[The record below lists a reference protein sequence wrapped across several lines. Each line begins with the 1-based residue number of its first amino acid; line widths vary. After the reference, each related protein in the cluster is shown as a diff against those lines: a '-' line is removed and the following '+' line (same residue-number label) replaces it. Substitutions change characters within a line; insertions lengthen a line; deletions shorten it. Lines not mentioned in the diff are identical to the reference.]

1 MSFNIFGP
9 ATKKDI
15 RVGYIDPDLG
25 YVQNIS
31 ILEANKYAALNPGTM
46 FILKNRDA
54 TKYLTLNEVN
64 ALTPDV
70 LDVDNNVCGGIQ
82 GLRPG
87 ERAPFSPLSGTGS
100 GGTQTGSNVNV
111 SYDNGCR
118 GRLFLTGG
126 GGVGA
131 VGSPIFGRDGSLL
144 AIRVVSGGFGYKYPP
159 KAKLV
164 DSCRRGSG
172 AVIRTIIGELPPTT
186 EYFDQEEDFEVY
198 DLTPDG
204 TELSGYGLRYG
215 VEGEVLGNWDPNLF
229 ATLAADPIQGEIQK
243 YQDFLRQGINPFW
256 HTRKENPISVTFRD
270 KTTRVLHNVTDKG
283 YRKRR
288 ERAGIKDDFGW
299 SDWMNK
305 YAVAPIPE
313 SNAPGSDYA
322 GQVATMEWE
331 ENFPYTGE
339 YVFRG
344 MADNVGKL
352 YLDNELIINTG
363 KFGGLNARNIKPSD
377 TVKKTIQEGVHRIK
391 VDLLNIPI
399 KEKVKPVIKNL
410 EIVPAQFKEKVKPV
424 IKNPEI
430 VPVQFEVYGQG
441 SNSNMKISFVF
452 NSKDH
457 SFTVPNV
464 KKSKGTYK
472 KTINVKPNVDYK
484 VTSIL
489 TGSKTHTSKTVDN
502 KRELNIKYDGLN
514 KANNP
519 IDVSA
524 KKLKLKDGHGDDTN
538 AMFTISSASPGLN
551 VRFSDDG
558 KKLVVKGDVG
568 GDVTLKLN
576 WDDNPRTAG
585 VAVKSIKILGETW
598 RQKGTRG
605 EETKTIK
612 LGKPVKEIEK
622 SARALEQGLSKIFGR
637 GEKGTERGEGE
648 GKIVF
653 ADYIGSVNDNDD
665 MQIQC
670 GSGSFTSSNKKS
682 QTGTGGQGTKTRN
695 TYDLSFRIN
704 AKAGSQTQNSSTQTQ
719 NSSTQTQNSSTQTQT
734 TGSIFTT
741 THYIRKADRK
751 LWRTNVYGRGG
762 FLNEYGVCPF
772 NTRKSLDD
780 NPYAGRHVIR
790 WENIDFP
797 ADGNYNIT
805 VDVDDFAKIFIGNRA
820 GGGAIGIGNG
830 LGDIEQGGDEVIIE
844 NGMKKTT
851 HTKFFKKGKYR
862 IRAELNQIPG
872 GRFSFDGDG
881 KPKSN
886 RITARFVNRDGKK
899 YLKVD
904 GSGTAEIS
912 FKLRVDDNPRVSG
925 VFASKVKIG
934 LPPNDYVL
942 LSRSRSSNG
951 YKERETITGSDVFE
965 AGREYLV
972 DTIGSSSGT
981 GSIIQN
987 NGNSIGYDDDIDIR
1001 GFDKNGELSITKIK
1015 NLQSSSVKGANPMA
1029 LAIKIDVGEI
1039 EQTRIAPKSFNE
1051 NPMGGAFTIDAPLP
1065 PIPESPIPVGEG
1077 RCPKNPI
1084 WTTRFPGGQ
1093 KKWWPVN
1100 HPAWSKFTNRFALS
1114 PLPPLSS
1121 LNSDGGGGI
1130 TYENTWPLEIPY
1142 DGFYGI
1148 KGTADNAG
1156 RILIDGRE
1164 VYKFKGFKNTSPKI
1178 EKVKLI
1184 AGKHE
1189 VKVEVVNFRQENT
1202 KIIKKKIFNTQD
1214 WAKKL
1219 SAGGS
1224 VDVNFKITSDAQ
1236 FANTVEMKEVF
1247 SFGKSYD
1254 GPQINKTTS
1263 KTLESGKVYDVIFN
1277 SNRKGGGGNKGYQ
1290 INYEGLNSANDTIDS
1305 SSKELKFK
1313 DGDGNDA
1320 NAEFKI
1326 VSSSPG
1332 LDVKFS
1338 GDGRSLDVKG
1348 SGDVTIRLKW
1358 SDNPSTAGVA
1368 LKSISLGGKTWR
1380 QSGSRGDQTETI
1392 KVSGG
1397 SSSSQGN
1404 NSAIKLRNAGESV
1417 VQMEDYKDNDW
1428 QDIVVSA
1435 SKGKFYDF
1443 KGNKCKYV
1451 VGGGTKAVQ
1460 VSPTQNGVT
1469 YSGPDVFRYIDTRK
1483 NVWSDFMNKN
1493 NVSPFIPPL
1502 TTDNPN
1508 IVGLRT
1514 FTWSNVDFPENG
1526 SYELEFQSD
1535 DVATLFINGQ
1545 EVAVSRSFNGTPSKR
1560 LVNLSRGKYELK
1572 VTLTNAQLPKDIF
1585 ANYNPTGFALKII
1598 KDVKKVVSTP
1608 PWTTNPLCA
1617 SAIIIPPPCPKVI
1630 EGTGVVTDIIAE
1642 EPGNGYPTPPGG
1654 GPPVTL
1660 VLKEVIPT
1668 SPGINYGPDDLV
1680 LIDGKPLKPILGP
1693 FGTVEG
1699 VEPSDRPYYGI
1710 TEYPNIT
1717 MPSDTGVG
1725 FRGRPVFEPV
1735 IVPELVLPEDQLLQ
1749 VTDLVGLKQTG
1760 YVNGRPYYGST
1771 FSQEGILYA
1780 GVYETT
1786 GDLVQVYATL
1796 QESVD
1801 GQVTTRASA
1810 ILRQGSDVTSNDPRL
1825 NIPNTPDNLI

>member
-15 RVGYIDPDLG
+15 RVGYIDPDTG
-25 YVQNIS
+25 YVQNVS

-46 FILKNRDA
+46 FILKTRDA
-54 TKYLTLNEVN
+54 TRYLTLNEVN

-87 ERAPFSPLSGTGS
+87 ERAPFPPLSGTGS
-100 GGTQTGSNVNV
+100 GTGTNGTGSNVNV
-111 SYDNGCR
+111 SYDDGCR
-118 GRLFLTGG
+118 GRLFLSGG

-164 DSCRRGSG
+164 DSCKRGSG

-229 ATLAADPIQGEIQK
+229 ATLAADPIGNEIQK

-256 HTRKENPISVTFRD
+256 HTRKENPLSVTFRD
-270 KTTRVLHNVTDKG
+270 KTTRVLNNVTDKG

-288 ERAGIKDDFGW
+288 EREGATDDFGW

-322 GQVATMEWE
+322 GQVATMEWKE
-331 ENFPYTGE
+331 FFPYTGE

-352 YLDNELIINTG
+352 YFDNELLMETG
-363 KFGGLNARNIKPSD
+363 RFGGTNARNMQPKD
-377 TVKKTIQEGVHRIK
+377 VLKKTIKEGIHRIK

-399 KEKVKPVIKNL
+399 KEKVIIKYKDNSGGGGGDLVISYRGL
-410 EIVPAQFKEKVKPV
+410 
-424 IKNPEI
+424 
-430 VPVQFEVYGQG
+430 
-441 SNSNMKISFVF
+441 NSAN
-452 NSKDH
+452 
-457 SFTVPNV
+457 
-464 KKSKGTYK
+464 KKL
-472 KTINVKPNVDYK
+472 NVDGN
-484 VTSIL
+484 TI
-489 TGSKTHTSKTVDN
+489 
-502 KRELNIKYDGLN
+502 
-514 KANNP
+514 
-519 IDVSA
+519 
-524 KKLKLKDGHGDDTN
+524 KLKDGHGSDTN
-538 AMFTISSASPGLN
+538 ATLKIKSSTVNAK
-551 VRFSDDG
+551 FSNDG
-558 KKLVVKGDVG
+558 KKISYAGSGKI
-568 GDVTLKLN
+568 TLELN
-576 WDDNPRTAG
+576 WDDNPKTAG
-585 VAVKSIKILGETW
+585 VAVESIEVGGKVLN
-598 RQKGTRG
+598 QKGERG
-605 EETKTIK
+605 NDSITID
-612 LGKPVKEIEK
+612 V
-622 SARALEQGLSKIFGR
+622 
-637 GEKGTERGEGE
+637 KGTPTP
-648 GKIVF
+648 K
-653 ADYIGSVNDNDD
+653 SPSN
-665 MQIQC
+665 
-670 GSGSFTSSNKKS
+670 STSSQTS
-682 QTGTGGQGTKTRN
+682 QVLGT
-695 TYDLSFRIN
+695 
-704 AKAGSQTQNSSTQTQ
+704 
-719 NSSTQTQNSSTQTQT
+719 
-734 TGSIFTT
+734 IFTT
-741 THYIRKADRK
+741 TDYIGRADRK

-772 NTRKSLDD
+772 DTRNPLDD
-780 NPYAGRHVIR
+780 NPYAGTHVIR
-790 WENIDFP
+790 WENINFP

-805 VDVDDFAKIFIGNRA
+805 VDADDFVKIFIGNRA
-820 GGGAIGIGNG
+820 GGGAMDIGNG

-862 IRAELNQIPG
+862 IRTELTQIPG

-881 KPKSN
+881 KPTSN
-886 RITARFVNRDGKK
+886 RITARFVNRDGKN

-912 FKLRVDDNPRVSG
+912 FKLRVDDNPRISG

-942 LSRSRSSNG
+942 LSRSRSGSG
-951 YKERETITGSDVFE
+951 YKEREVITGSSIFE

-972 DTIGSSSGT
+972 DAIGSSSGT
-981 GSIIQN
+981 GSILKN
-987 NGNSIGYDDDIDIR
+987 NGNSIGYDDDINIR
-1001 GFDKNGELSITKIK
+1001 GFDQNGELSITKIK
-1015 NLQSSSVKGANPMA
+1015 NLQSSSVKGVNPMA
-1029 LAIKIDVGEI
+1029 LAIKIDPGEI
-1039 EQTRIAPKSFNE
+1039 EQTRISPKSFNE

-1065 PIPESPIPVGEG
+1065 PIPESPIPIGEG

-1130 TYENTWPLEIPY
+1130 IYENTWPLEIPY

-1156 RILIDGRE
+1156 RILIDGQE
-1164 VYKFKGFKNTSPKI
+1164 VYKLKGFKNQSPKI
-1178 EKVKLI
+1178 EKVKLTQ
-1184 AGKHE
+1184 GKHNI
-1189 VKVEVVNFRQENT
+1189 KVEVENFRQENSI
-1202 KIIKKKIFNTQD
+1202 IIKKKIFSTQD

-1219 SAGGS
+1219 AAGGS
-1224 VDVNFKITSDAQ
+1224 VDVNFKVTSSAD

-1247 SFGKSYD
+1247 SFGKSYK
-1254 GPQINKTTS
+1254 GAQINESTS
-1263 KTLESGKVYDVIFN
+1263 KTLESGKIYDVIFN

-1290 INYEGLNSANDTIDS
+1290 INYDGLNSANNSINS

-1313 DGDGNDA
+1313 DGHGNDT
-1320 NAEFKI
+1320 NAEFRI
-1326 VSSSPG
+1326 MSSSPG
-1332 LDVKFS
+1332 VDVKFS
-1338 GDGRSLDVKG
+1338 SDGRSLDVKG
-1348 SGDVTIRLKW
+1348 NGDVTLRLKW
-1358 SDNPSTAGVA
+1358 NDKPSIAGVA

-1397 SSSSQGN
+1397 SSGSQGN
-1404 NSAIKLRNAGESV
+1404 NSAIKLRNAGENI
-1417 VQMEDYKDNDW
+1417 VQMEDESDNDFN
-1428 QDIVVSA
+1428 DIVVSA

-1493 NVSPFIPPL
+1493 NVSPYLPPL

-1514 FTWSNVDFPENG
+1514 FTWSNVDFPESG

-1545 EVAVSRSFNGTPSKR
+1545 EVSVSRSFSGTPGKR
-1560 LVNLSRGKYELK
+1560 LVNLSRGRYELK
-1572 VTLTNAQLPKDIF
+1572 VTLTNIQLPKDIF

-1598 KDVKKVVSTP
+1598 KDVRKVVSTP

-1660 VLKEVIPT
+1660 VLKEIIPT

-1699 VEPSDRPYYGI
+1699 VEPAPYYGI

-1735 IVPELVLPEDQLLQ
+1735 IVPELVLPDDQLLQ

-1771 FSQEGILYA
+1771 FSQDGILYA

>member
-15 RVGYIDPDLG
+15 RVGYIDPDTG
-25 YVQNIS
+25 YVQNVS

-46 FILKNRDA
+46 FILKTRDA
-54 TKYLTLNEVN
+54 TRYLTLNEVN

-87 ERAPFSPLSGTGS
+87 ERAPFPPLSGTGS
-100 GGTQTGSNVNV
+100 GTGTNGTGSNVNV
-111 SYDNGCR
+111 SYDDGCR
-118 GRLFLTGG
+118 GRLFLSGG

-164 DSCRRGSG
+164 DSCKRGSG

-229 ATLAADPIQGEIQK
+229 ATLAADPIGNEIQK

-256 HTRKENPISVTFRD
+256 HTRKESPLSVTFRD
-270 KTTRVLHNVTDKG
+270 KTTRVLNNVTDKG

-288 ERAGIKDDFGW
+288 EREGATDDFGW

-322 GQVATMEWE
+322 GQVATMEWKE
-331 ENFPYTGE
+331 FFPYTGE

-352 YLDNELIINTG
+352 YFDNELLMETG
-363 KFGGLNARNIKPSD
+363 RFGGTNARNMQPKD
-377 TVKKTIQEGVHRIK
+377 VLKKTIKEGIHRIK

-399 KEKVKPVIKNL
+399 KEKVIIKYKDNSGGGGGDLVISYRGL
-410 EIVPAQFKEKVKPV
+410 
-424 IKNPEI
+424 
-430 VPVQFEVYGQG
+430 
-441 SNSNMKISFVF
+441 NSAN
-452 NSKDH
+452 
-457 SFTVPNV
+457 
-464 KKSKGTYK
+464 KKL
-472 KTINVKPNVDYK
+472 NVDGN
-484 VTSIL
+484 TI
-489 TGSKTHTSKTVDN
+489 
-502 KRELNIKYDGLN
+502 
-514 KANNP
+514 
-519 IDVSA
+519 
-524 KKLKLKDGHGDDTN
+524 KLKDGHGSDTN
-538 AMFTISSASPGLN
+538 ATLKIKSSTVNAK
-551 VRFSDDG
+551 FSNDG
-558 KKLVVKGDVG
+558 KKISYAGSGKI
-568 GDVTLKLN
+568 TLELN
-576 WDDNPRTAG
+576 WDDNPKTAG
-585 VAVKSIKILGETW
+585 VAVESIEVGGKVLN
-598 RQKGTRG
+598 QKGERG
-605 EETKTIK
+605 NDSITID
-612 LGKPVKEIEK
+612 V
-622 SARALEQGLSKIFGR
+622 
-637 GEKGTERGEGE
+637 KGTPTP
-648 GKIVF
+648 K
-653 ADYIGSVNDNDD
+653 SPSN
-665 MQIQC
+665 
-670 GSGSFTSSNKKS
+670 STSSQTS
-682 QTGTGGQGTKTRN
+682 QVLGT
-695 TYDLSFRIN
+695 
-704 AKAGSQTQNSSTQTQ
+704 
-719 NSSTQTQNSSTQTQT
+719 
-734 TGSIFTT
+734 IFTT
-741 THYIRKADRK
+741 TDYIGRADRK

-772 NTRKSLDD
+772 DTRNPLDD
-780 NPYAGRHVIR
+780 NPYAGTHVIR
-790 WENIDFP
+790 WENINFP

-805 VDVDDFAKIFIGNRA
+805 VDADDFVKIFIGNRA
-820 GGGAIGIGNG
+820 GGGAMDIGNG

-862 IRAELNQIPG
+862 IRTELTQIPG

-881 KPKSN
+881 KPTSN
-886 RITARFVNRDGKK
+886 RITARFVNRDGKN

-912 FKLRVDDNPRVSG
+912 FKLRVDDNPRISG

-942 LSRSRSSNG
+942 LSRSRSGSG
-951 YKERETITGSDVFE
+951 YKEREVITGSSIFE

-972 DTIGSSSGT
+972 DAIGSSSGT
-981 GSIIQN
+981 GSILKN
-987 NGNSIGYDDDIDIR
+987 NGNSIGYDDDINIR
-1001 GFDKNGELSITKIK
+1001 GFDQNGELSITKIK
-1015 NLQSSSVKGANPMA
+1015 NLQSSSVKGVNPMA
-1029 LAIKIDVGEI
+1029 LAIKIDPGEI
-1039 EQTRIAPKSFNE
+1039 EQTRISPKSFNE

-1065 PIPESPIPVGEG
+1065 PIPESPIPIGEG

-1130 TYENTWPLEIPY
+1130 IYENTWPLEIPY

-1156 RILIDGRE
+1156 RILIDGQE
-1164 VYKFKGFKNTSPKI
+1164 VYKLKGFKNQSPKI
-1178 EKVKLI
+1178 EKVKLTQ
-1184 AGKHE
+1184 GKHNI
-1189 VKVEVVNFRQENT
+1189 KVEVENFRQENSI
-1202 KIIKKKIFNTQD
+1202 IIKKKIFSTQD

-1219 SAGGS
+1219 AAGGS
-1224 VDVNFKITSDAQ
+1224 VDVNFKVTSSAD

-1247 SFGKSYD
+1247 SFGKSYK
-1254 GPQINKTTS
+1254 GAQINESTS
-1263 KTLESGKVYDVIFN
+1263 KTLESGKIYDVIFN

-1290 INYEGLNSANDTIDS
+1290 INYDGLNSANNSINS

-1313 DGDGNDA
+1313 DGHGNDT
-1320 NAEFKI
+1320 NAEFRI
-1326 VSSSPG
+1326 MSSSPG
-1332 LDVKFS
+1332 VDVKFS
-1338 GDGRSLDVKG
+1338 SDGRSLDVKG
-1348 SGDVTIRLKW
+1348 NGDVTLRLKW
-1358 SDNPSTAGVA
+1358 NDKPSIAGVA

-1397 SSSSQGN
+1397 SSGSQGN
-1404 NSAIKLRNAGESV
+1404 NSAIKLRNAGENV
-1417 VQMEDYKDNDW
+1417 VQMEDHKDNDW

-1493 NVSPFIPPL
+1493 NVSPYLPPL

-1514 FTWSNVDFPENG
+1514 FTWSNVDFPESG

-1545 EVAVSRSFNGTPSKR
+1545 EVSVSRSFSGTPGKR
-1560 LVNLSRGKYELK
+1560 LVNLSRGRYELK
-1572 VTLTNAQLPKDIF
+1572 VTLTNIQLPKDIF

-1598 KDVKKVVSTP
+1598 KDVRKVVSTP

-1660 VLKEVIPT
+1660 VLKEIIPT

-1699 VEPSDRPYYGI
+1699 VEPAPYYGI

-1735 IVPELVLPEDQLLQ
+1735 IVPELVLPDDQLLQ

-1771 FSQEGILYA
+1771 FSQDGILYA

>member
-15 RVGYIDPDLG
+15 RVGYIDPDTG
-25 YVQNIS
+25 YVQNVS

-46 FILKNRDA
+46 FILKTRDA
-54 TKYLTLNEVN
+54 TRYLTLNEVN

-87 ERAPFSPLSGTGS
+87 ERAPFPPLSGTGS
-100 GGTQTGSNVNV
+100 GTGTNGTGSNVNV
-111 SYDNGCR
+111 SYDDGCR
-118 GRLFLTGG
+118 GRLFLSGG

-164 DSCRRGSG
+164 DSCKRGSG

-229 ATLAADPIQGEIQK
+229 ATLAADPIGNEIQK

-256 HTRKENPISVTFRD
+256 HTRKENPLSVTFRD
-270 KTTRVLHNVTDKG
+270 KTTRVLNNVTDKG

-288 ERAGIKDDFGW
+288 EREGATDDFGW

-322 GQVATMEWE
+322 GQVATMEWKE
-331 ENFPYTGE
+331 FFPYTGE

-352 YLDNELIINTG
+352 YFDNELLMETG
-363 KFGGLNARNIKPSD
+363 RFGGTNARNMQPKD
-377 TVKKTIQEGVHRIK
+377 VLKKTIKEGIHRIK

-399 KEKVKPVIKNL
+399 KEKVIIKYKDNSGGGGGDLVISYRGL
-410 EIVPAQFKEKVKPV
+410 
-424 IKNPEI
+424 
-430 VPVQFEVYGQG
+430 
-441 SNSNMKISFVF
+441 NSAN
-452 NSKDH
+452 
-457 SFTVPNV
+457 
-464 KKSKGTYK
+464 KKL
-472 KTINVKPNVDYK
+472 NVDGN
-484 VTSIL
+484 TI
-489 TGSKTHTSKTVDN
+489 
-502 KRELNIKYDGLN
+502 
-514 KANNP
+514 
-519 IDVSA
+519 
-524 KKLKLKDGHGDDTN
+524 KLKDGHGSDTN
-538 AMFTISSASPGLN
+538 ATLKIKSSTVNAK
-551 VRFSDDG
+551 FSNDG
-558 KKLVVKGDVG
+558 KKISYAGSGKI
-568 GDVTLKLN
+568 TLELN
-576 WDDNPRTAG
+576 WDDNPKTAG
-585 VAVKSIKILGETW
+585 VAVESIEVGGKVLN
-598 RQKGTRG
+598 QKGERG
-605 EETKTIK
+605 NDSITID
-612 LGKPVKEIEK
+612 V
-622 SARALEQGLSKIFGR
+622 
-637 GEKGTERGEGE
+637 KGTPTP
-648 GKIVF
+648 K
-653 ADYIGSVNDNDD
+653 SPSN
-665 MQIQC
+665 
-670 GSGSFTSSNKKS
+670 STSSQTS
-682 QTGTGGQGTKTRN
+682 QVLGT
-695 TYDLSFRIN
+695 
-704 AKAGSQTQNSSTQTQ
+704 
-719 NSSTQTQNSSTQTQT
+719 
-734 TGSIFTT
+734 IFTT
-741 THYIRKADRK
+741 TDYIGRADRK

-772 NTRKSLDD
+772 DTRNPLDD
-780 NPYAGRHVIR
+780 NPYAGTHVIR
-790 WENIDFP
+790 WENINFP

-805 VDVDDFAKIFIGNRA
+805 VDADDFVKIFIGNRA
-820 GGGAIGIGNG
+820 GGGAMDIGNG

-862 IRAELNQIPG
+862 IRTELTQIPG

-881 KPKSN
+881 KPTSN
-886 RITARFVNRDGKK
+886 RITARFVNRDGKN

-912 FKLRVDDNPRVSG
+912 FKLRVDDNPRISG

-942 LSRSRSSNG
+942 LSRSRSGSG
-951 YKERETITGSDVFE
+951 YKEREVITGSSIFE

-972 DTIGSSSGT
+972 DAIGSSSGT
-981 GSIIQN
+981 GSILKN
-987 NGNSIGYDDDIDIR
+987 NGNSIGYDDDINIR
-1001 GFDKNGELSITKIK
+1001 GFDQNGELSITKIK
-1015 NLQSSSVKGANPMA
+1015 NLQSSSVKGVNPMA
-1029 LAIKIDVGEI
+1029 LAIKIDPGEI
-1039 EQTRIAPKSFNE
+1039 EQTRISPKSFNE

-1065 PIPESPIPVGEG
+1065 PIPESPIPIGEG

-1130 TYENTWPLEIPY
+1130 IYENTWPLEIPY

-1156 RILIDGRE
+1156 RILIDGQE
-1164 VYKFKGFKNTSPKI
+1164 VYKLKGFKNQSPKI
-1178 EKVKLI
+1178 EKVKLTQ
-1184 AGKHE
+1184 GKHNI
-1189 VKVEVVNFRQENT
+1189 KVEVENFRQENSI
-1202 KIIKKKIFNTQD
+1202 IIKKKIFSTQD

-1219 SAGGS
+1219 AAGGS
-1224 VDVNFKITSDAQ
+1224 VDVNFKVTSSAD

-1247 SFGKSYD
+1247 SFGKSYK
-1254 GPQINKTTS
+1254 GAQINESTS
-1263 KTLESGKVYDVIFN
+1263 KTLESGKIYDVIFN

-1290 INYEGLNSANDTIDS
+1290 INYDGLNSANNSINS

-1313 DGDGNDA
+1313 DGHGNDT
-1320 NAEFKI
+1320 NAEFRI
-1326 VSSSPG
+1326 MSSSPG
-1332 LDVKFS
+1332 VDVKFS
-1338 GDGRSLDVKG
+1338 SDGRSLDVKG
-1348 SGDVTIRLKW
+1348 NGDVTLRLKW
-1358 SDNPSTAGVA
+1358 NDKPSIAGVA

-1397 SSSSQGN
+1397 SSGSQGN
-1404 NSAIKLRNAGESV
+1404 NSAIKLRNAGENI
-1417 VQMEDYKDNDW
+1417 VQMEDESDNDFN
-1428 QDIVVSA
+1428 DIVVSA

-1493 NVSPFIPPL
+1493 NVSPYLPPL

-1514 FTWSNVDFPENG
+1514 FTWSNVDFPESG

-1545 EVAVSRSFNGTPSKR
+1545 EVSVSRSFSGTPGKR
-1560 LVNLSRGKYELK
+1560 LVNLSRGRYELK
-1572 VTLTNAQLPKDIF
+1572 VTLTNIQLPKDIF

-1598 KDVKKVVSTP
+1598 KDVRKVVSTP

-1660 VLKEVIPT
+1660 VLKEIIPT

-1699 VEPSDRPYYGI
+1699 VEPTTLYGF

-1735 IVPELVLPEDQLLQ
+1735 IVPELVLPDDQLLQ

-1771 FSQEGILYA
+1771 FSQDGILYA

>member
-15 RVGYIDPDLG
+15 RVGYIDPDTG
-25 YVQNIS
+25 YVQNVS

-46 FILKNRDA
+46 FILKTRDA
-54 TKYLTLNEVN
+54 TRYLTLNEVN

-87 ERAPFSPLSGTGS
+87 ERAPFPPLSGTGS
-100 GGTQTGSNVNV
+100 GTGTNGTGSNVNV
-111 SYDNGCR
+111 SYDDGCR
-118 GRLFLTGG
+118 GRLFLSGG

-164 DSCRRGSG
+164 DSCKRGSG

-229 ATLAADPIQGEIQK
+229 ATLAADPIGNEIQK

-256 HTRKENPISVTFRD
+256 HTRKENPLSVTFRD
-270 KTTRVLHNVTDKG
+270 KTTRVLNNVTDKG

-288 ERAGIKDDFGW
+288 EREGATDDFGW

-322 GQVATMEWE
+322 GQVATMEWKE
-331 ENFPYTGE
+331 FFPYTGE

-352 YLDNELIINTG
+352 YFDNELLMETG
-363 KFGGLNARNIKPSD
+363 RFGGTNARNMQPKD
-377 TVKKTIQEGVHRIK
+377 VLKKTIKEGIHRIK

-399 KEKVKPVIKNL
+399 KEKVIIKYKDNSGGGGGDLVISYRGL
-410 EIVPAQFKEKVKPV
+410 
-424 IKNPEI
+424 
-430 VPVQFEVYGQG
+430 
-441 SNSNMKISFVF
+441 NSAN
-452 NSKDH
+452 
-457 SFTVPNV
+457 
-464 KKSKGTYK
+464 KKL
-472 KTINVKPNVDYK
+472 NVDGN
-484 VTSIL
+484 TI
-489 TGSKTHTSKTVDN
+489 
-502 KRELNIKYDGLN
+502 
-514 KANNP
+514 
-519 IDVSA
+519 
-524 KKLKLKDGHGDDTN
+524 KLKDGHGSDTN
-538 AMFTISSASPGLN
+538 ATLKIKSSTVNAK
-551 VRFSDDG
+551 FSNDG
-558 KKLVVKGDVG
+558 KKISYAGSGKI
-568 GDVTLKLN
+568 TLELN
-576 WDDNPRTAG
+576 WDDNPKTAG
-585 VAVKSIKILGETW
+585 VAVESIEVGGKVLN
-598 RQKGTRG
+598 QKGERG
-605 EETKTIK
+605 NDSITID
-612 LGKPVKEIEK
+612 V
-622 SARALEQGLSKIFGR
+622 
-637 GEKGTERGEGE
+637 KGTPTP
-648 GKIVF
+648 K
-653 ADYIGSVNDNDD
+653 SPSN
-665 MQIQC
+665 
-670 GSGSFTSSNKKS
+670 STSSQTS
-682 QTGTGGQGTKTRN
+682 QVLGT
-695 TYDLSFRIN
+695 
-704 AKAGSQTQNSSTQTQ
+704 
-719 NSSTQTQNSSTQTQT
+719 
-734 TGSIFTT
+734 IFTT
-741 THYIRKADRK
+741 TDYIGRADRK

-772 NTRKSLDD
+772 DTRNPLDD
-780 NPYAGRHVIR
+780 NPYAGTHVIR
-790 WENIDFP
+790 WENINFP

-805 VDVDDFAKIFIGNRA
+805 VDADDFVKIFIGNRA
-820 GGGAIGIGNG
+820 GGGAMDIGNG

-862 IRAELNQIPG
+862 IRTELTQIPG

-881 KPKSN
+881 KPTSN
-886 RITARFVNRDGKK
+886 RITARFVNRDGKN

-912 FKLRVDDNPRVSG
+912 FKLRVDDNPRISG

-942 LSRSRSSNG
+942 LSRSRSGSG
-951 YKERETITGSDVFE
+951 YKEREVITGSSIFE

-972 DTIGSSSGT
+972 DAIGSSSGT
-981 GSIIQN
+981 GSILKN
-987 NGNSIGYDDDIDIR
+987 NGNSIGYDDDINIR
-1001 GFDKNGELSITKIK
+1001 GFDQNGELSITKIK
-1015 NLQSSSVKGANPMA
+1015 NLQSSSVKGVNPMA
-1029 LAIKIDVGEI
+1029 LAIKIDPGEI
-1039 EQTRIAPKSFNE
+1039 EQTRISPKSFNE

-1065 PIPESPIPVGEG
+1065 PIPESPIPIGEG

-1130 TYENTWPLEIPY
+1130 IYENTWPLEIPY

-1156 RILIDGRE
+1156 RILIDGQE
-1164 VYKFKGFKNTSPKI
+1164 VYKLKGFKNQSPKI
-1178 EKVKLI
+1178 EKVKLTQ
-1184 AGKHE
+1184 GKHNI
-1189 VKVEVVNFRQENT
+1189 KVEVENFRQENSI
-1202 KIIKKKIFNTQD
+1202 IIKKKIFSTQD

-1219 SAGGS
+1219 AAGGS
-1224 VDVNFKITSDAQ
+1224 VDVNFKVTSSAD

-1247 SFGKSYD
+1247 SFGKSYK
-1254 GPQINKTTS
+1254 GAQINESTS
-1263 KTLESGKVYDVIFN
+1263 KTLESGKIYDVIFN

-1290 INYEGLNSANDTIDS
+1290 INYDGLNSANNSINS

-1313 DGDGNDA
+1313 DGHGNDT
-1320 NAEFKI
+1320 NASFRI
-1326 VSSSPG
+1326 MSSSPG
-1332 LDVKFS
+1332 VDVKFS
-1338 GDGRSLDVKG
+1338 SDGRSLDVKG
-1348 SGDVTIRLKW
+1348 NGDVTLRLKW
-1358 SDNPSTAGVA
+1358 NDKPSIAGVA

-1397 SSSSQGN
+1397 SSGSQGN
-1404 NSAIKLRNAGESV
+1404 NSAIKLRNAGENI
-1417 VQMEDYKDNDW
+1417 VQMEDESDNDFN
-1428 QDIVVSA
+1428 DIVVSA

-1493 NVSPFIPPL
+1493 NVSPYLPPL

-1514 FTWSNVDFPENG
+1514 FTWSNVDFPESG

-1545 EVAVSRSFNGTPSKR
+1545 EVSVSRSFSGTPGKR
-1560 LVNLSRGKYELK
+1560 LVNLSRGRYELK
-1572 VTLTNAQLPKDIF
+1572 VTLTNIQLPKDIF

-1598 KDVKKVVSTP
+1598 KDVRKVVSTP

-1660 VLKEVIPT
+1660 VLKEIIPT

-1699 VEPSDRPYYGI
+1699 VEPAPYYGI

-1735 IVPELVLPEDQLLQ
+1735 IVPELVLPDDQLLQ

-1771 FSQEGILYA
+1771 FSQDGILYA

>member
-15 RVGYIDPDLG
+15 RVGYIDPDTG
-25 YVQNIS
+25 YVQNVS

-46 FILKNRDA
+46 FILKTRDA
-54 TKYLTLNEVN
+54 TRYLTLNEVN

-87 ERAPFSPLSGTGS
+87 ERAPFPPLSGTGS
-100 GGTQTGSNVNV
+100 GTGTNGTGSNVNV
-111 SYDNGCR
+111 SYDDGCR
-118 GRLFLTGG
+118 GRLFLSGG

-164 DSCRRGSG
+164 DSCKRGSG

-229 ATLAADPIQGEIQK
+229 ATLAADPIGNEIQK

-256 HTRKENPISVTFRD
+256 HTRKENPLSVTFRD
-270 KTTRVLHNVTDKG
+270 KTTRVLNNVTDKG

-288 ERAGIKDDFGW
+288 EREGATDDFGW

-322 GQVATMEWE
+322 GQVATMEWKE
-331 ENFPYTGE
+331 FFPYTGE

-352 YLDNELIINTG
+352 YFDNELLMETG
-363 KFGGLNARNIKPSD
+363 RFGGTNARNMQPKD
-377 TVKKTIQEGVHRIK
+377 VLKKTIKEGIHRIK

-399 KEKVKPVIKNL
+399 KEKVIIKYKDNSGGGGGDLVISYRGL
-410 EIVPAQFKEKVKPV
+410 
-424 IKNPEI
+424 
-430 VPVQFEVYGQG
+430 
-441 SNSNMKISFVF
+441 NSAN
-452 NSKDH
+452 
-457 SFTVPNV
+457 
-464 KKSKGTYK
+464 KKL
-472 KTINVKPNVDYK
+472 NVDGN
-484 VTSIL
+484 TI
-489 TGSKTHTSKTVDN
+489 
-502 KRELNIKYDGLN
+502 
-514 KANNP
+514 
-519 IDVSA
+519 
-524 KKLKLKDGHGDDTN
+524 KLKDGHGSDTN
-538 AMFTISSASPGLN
+538 ATLKIKSSTVNAK
-551 VRFSDDG
+551 FSNDG
-558 KKLVVKGDVG
+558 KKISYAGSGKI
-568 GDVTLKLN
+568 TLELN
-576 WDDNPRTAG
+576 WDDNPKTAG
-585 VAVKSIKILGETW
+585 VAVESIEVGGKVLN
-598 RQKGTRG
+598 QKGERG
-605 EETKTIK
+605 NDSITID
-612 LGKPVKEIEK
+612 V
-622 SARALEQGLSKIFGR
+622 
-637 GEKGTERGEGE
+637 KGTPTP
-648 GKIVF
+648 K
-653 ADYIGSVNDNDD
+653 SPSN
-665 MQIQC
+665 
-670 GSGSFTSSNKKS
+670 STSSQTS
-682 QTGTGGQGTKTRN
+682 QVLGT
-695 TYDLSFRIN
+695 
-704 AKAGSQTQNSSTQTQ
+704 
-719 NSSTQTQNSSTQTQT
+719 
-734 TGSIFTT
+734 IFTT
-741 THYIRKADRK
+741 TDYIGRADRK

-772 NTRKSLDD
+772 DTRNPLDD
-780 NPYAGRHVIR
+780 NPYAGTHVIR
-790 WENIDFP
+790 WENINFP

-805 VDVDDFAKIFIGNRA
+805 VDADDFVKIFIGNRA
-820 GGGAIGIGNG
+820 GGGAMDIGNG

-862 IRAELNQIPG
+862 IRTELTQIPG

-881 KPKSN
+881 KPTSN
-886 RITARFVNRDGKK
+886 RITARFVNRDGKN

-912 FKLRVDDNPRVSG
+912 FKLRVDDNPRISG

-942 LSRSRSSNG
+942 LSRSRSGSG
-951 YKERETITGSDVFE
+951 YKEREVITGSSIFE

-972 DTIGSSSGT
+972 DAIGSSSGT
-981 GSIIQN
+981 GSILKN
-987 NGNSIGYDDDIDIR
+987 NGNSIGYDDDINIR
-1001 GFDKNGELSITKIK
+1001 GFDQNGELSITKIK
-1015 NLQSSSVKGANPMA
+1015 NLQSSSVKGVNPMA
-1029 LAIKIDVGEI
+1029 LAIKIDPGEI
-1039 EQTRIAPKSFNE
+1039 EQTRISPKSFNE

-1065 PIPESPIPVGEG
+1065 PIPESPIPIGEG

-1130 TYENTWPLEIPY
+1130 IYENTWPLEIPY

-1156 RILIDGRE
+1156 RILIDGQE
-1164 VYKFKGFKNTSPKI
+1164 VYKLKGFKNQSPKI
-1178 EKVKLI
+1178 EKVKLTQ
-1184 AGKHE
+1184 GKHNI
-1189 VKVEVVNFRQENT
+1189 KVEVENFRQENSI
-1202 KIIKKKIFNTQD
+1202 IIKKKIFSTQD

-1219 SAGGS
+1219 AAGGS
-1224 VDVNFKITSDAQ
+1224 VDVNFKITSSAD

-1247 SFGKSYD
+1247 SFGKSYK
-1254 GPQINKTTS
+1254 GAQINESTS
-1263 KTLESGKVYDVIFN
+1263 KTLESGKIYDVIFN

-1290 INYEGLNSANDTIDS
+1290 INYDGLNSANNSINS

-1313 DGDGNDA
+1313 DGHGNDT
-1320 NAEFKI
+1320 NAEFRI
-1326 VSSSPG
+1326 MSSSPG
-1332 LDVKFS
+1332 VDVKFS
-1338 GDGRSLDVKG
+1338 SDGRSLDVKG
-1348 SGDVTIRLKW
+1348 NGDVTLRLKW
-1358 SDNPSTAGVA
+1358 NDKPSIAGVA

-1397 SSSSQGN
+1397 SSGSQGN
-1404 NSAIKLRNAGESV
+1404 NSAIKLRNAGENI
-1417 VQMEDYKDNDW
+1417 VQMEDESDNDFN
-1428 QDIVVSA
+1428 DIVVSA

-1493 NVSPFIPPL
+1493 NVSPYLPPL

-1514 FTWSNVDFPENG
+1514 FTWSNVDFPESG

-1545 EVAVSRSFNGTPSKR
+1545 EVSVSRSFSGTPGKR
-1560 LVNLSRGKYELK
+1560 LVNLSRGRYELK
-1572 VTLTNAQLPKDIF
+1572 VTLTNIQLPKDIF

-1598 KDVKKVVSTP
+1598 KDVRKVVSTP

-1660 VLKEVIPT
+1660 VLKEIIPT

-1699 VEPSDRPYYGI
+1699 VEPAPYYGI

-1735 IVPELVLPEDQLLQ
+1735 IVPELVLPDDQLLQ

-1771 FSQEGILYA
+1771 FSQDGILYA

>member
-1 MSFNIFGP
+1 MAFDIFGP

-15 RVGYIDPDLG
+15 RVGYINPDTG
-25 YVQNIS
+25 YVQNVS

-46 FILKNRDA
+46 FILKTRDA
-54 TKYLTLNEVN
+54 TRYLTLNEVN

-87 ERAPFSPLSGTGS
+87 ERAPFSPFSGAGS
-100 GGTQTGSNVNV
+100 DGTQTGSDVNV
-111 SYDNGCR
+111 SYDDGCR
-118 GRLFLTGG
+118 GRLFLSGG

-144 AIRVVSGGFGYKYPP
+144 AIRVVRGGFGYKYPP

-164 DSCRRGSG
+164 DSCKRGSG

-204 TELSGYGLRYG
+204 TELSEYGLRYDPDG
-215 VEGEVLGNWDPNLF
+215 QILGKWDPNLF

-270 KTTRVLHNVTDKG
+270 KTTRVLHEVAHHAWDTNENAKVIEDS
-283 YRKRR
+283 
-288 ERAGIKDDFGW
+288 F
-299 SDWMNK
+299 MNR
-305 YAVAPIPE
+305 YAVSPIPA
-313 SNAPGSDYA
+313 SNAPGSDFA
-322 GQVATMEWE
+322 GQVATLEWE

-344 MADNVGKL
+344 MADNVATL
-352 YLDNELIINTG
+352 YLDNQELIKTKNFKGDPT
-363 KFGGLNARNIKPSD
+363 D
-377 TVKKTIQEGVHRIK
+377 TIKKTIEEGVHRIK
-391 VDLLNIPI
+391 IDLLNIPI
-399 KEKVKPVIKNL
+399 KEKVIVKAPKGDSTNIRFRVTTSADFANGIKIPGL
-410 EIVPAQFKEKVKPV
+410 
-424 IKNPEI
+424 
-430 VPVQFEVYGQG
+430 G
-441 SNSNMKISFVF
+441 
-452 NSKDH
+452 
-457 SFTVPNV
+457 
-464 KKSKGTYK
+464 
-472 KTINVKPNVDYK
+472 INVSKQYK
-484 VTSIL
+484 
-489 TGSKTHTSKTVDN
+489 GKQ
-502 KRELNIKYDGLN
+502 LNESFNRDINYG
-514 KANNP
+514 
-519 IDVSA
+519 IEY
-524 KKLKLKDGHGDDTN
+524 
-538 AMFTISSASPGLN
+538 
-551 VRFSDDG
+551 
-558 KKLVVKGDVG
+558 
-568 GDVTLKLN
+568 DVTTTSGGKGKIKLRTSGQN
-576 WDDNPRTAG
+576 VLQMEETSDNDWQDLVCTVSGGRF
-585 VAVKSIKILGETW
+585 IKINGN
-598 RQKGTRG
+598 KC
-605 EETKTIK
+605 K
-612 LGKPVKEIEK
+612 L
-622 SARALEQGLSKIFGR
+622 IFDAPP
-637 GEKGTERGEGE
+637 TTQ
-648 GKIVF
+648 
-653 ADYIGSVNDNDD
+653 N
-665 MQIQC
+665 
-670 GSGSFTSSNKKS
+670 KS
-682 QTGTGGQGTKTRN
+682 QTSQVTGT
-695 TYDLSFRIN
+695 
-704 AKAGSQTQNSSTQTQ
+704 
-719 NSSTQTQNSSTQTQT
+719 
-734 TGSIFTT
+734 IFTT
-741 THYIRKADRK
+741 TDYIGKADRK

-772 NTRKSLDD
+772 NTRKPLDD
-780 NPYAGRHVIR
+780 NPYAGTHTIR
-790 WENIDFP
+790 WNDIDFP

-805 VDVDDFAKIFIGNRA
+805 VDVDDFAKISIN
-820 GGGAIGIGNG
+820 NG
-830 LGDIEQGGDEVIIE
+830 KGDEVNIE
-844 NGMKKTT
+844 NGMEKTT
-851 HTKFFKKGKYR
+851 HTKFFKKGKYK
-862 IRAELNQIPG
+862 IKADLLQIPG
-872 GRFSFDGDG
+872 GIFSFDGDG

-886 RITARFVNRDGKK
+886 RITARFVNRDGKN

-912 FKLRVDDNPRVSG
+912 FKLKVDDNFRVSG

-934 LPPNDYVL
+934 RPPNDYVL
-942 LSRSRSSNG
+942 LSRSTSGGN
-951 YKERETITGSDVFE
+951 YKERETITGSDIFE
-965 AGREYLV
+965 AGREYPV
-972 DTIGSSSGT
+972 ETIGSSSGT
-981 GSIIQN
+981 GSILKN
-987 NGNSIGYDDDIDIR
+987 NGNSIGYDDDINIR
-1001 GFDKNGELSITKIK
+1001 GFDQNGELSITKIK
-1015 NLQSSSVKGANPMA
+1015 NQQSSSVKGVNPMA
-1029 LAIKIDVGEI
+1029 LAIKIDVGDI
-1039 EQTRIAPKSFNE
+1039 EQTRISPKTWYQ
-1051 NPMGGAFTIDAPLP
+1051 NPMGAAFTIDAPLP
-1065 PIPESPIPVGEG
+1065 PIPESPIPIGEG

-1130 TYENTWPLEIPY
+1130 IYENTWPLEIPY

-1156 RILIDGRE
+1156 RILIDGQE
-1164 VYKFKGFKNTSPKI
+1164 VYKLKGFKNQSPKI
-1178 EKVKLI
+1178 EKVKLTQ
-1184 AGKHE
+1184 GKHNI
-1189 VKVEVVNFRQENT
+1189 KVEVENFRQENSI
-1202 KIIKKKIFNTQD
+1202 IIKKKIFNTQD

-1219 SAGGS
+1219 AAGGS
-1224 VDVNFKITSDAQ
+1224 VDVNFKVTSSAD

-1247 SFGKSYD
+1247 SFGKSYK
-1254 GPQINKTTS
+1254 GAQINESTS
-1263 KTLESGKVYDVIFN
+1263 KTLESGKVYDVVFN
-1277 SNRKGGGGNKGYQ
+1277 SSGK
-1290 INYEGLNSANDTIDS
+1290 
-1305 SSKELKFK
+1305 
-1313 DGDGNDA
+1313 
-1320 NAEFKI
+1320 NA
-1326 VSSSPG
+1326 
-1332 LDVKFS
+1332 
-1338 GDGRSLDVKG
+1338 
-1348 SGDVTIRLKW
+1348 
-1358 SDNPSTAGVA
+1358 
-1368 LKSISLGGKTWR
+1368 
-1380 QSGSRGDQTETI
+1380 
-1392 KVSGG
+1392 KV
-1397 SSSSQGN
+1397 
-1404 NSAIKLRNAGESV
+1404 KLRTSGEGV
-1417 VQMEDYKDNDW
+1417 VQMEDYKDNDYT
-1428 QDIVVSA
+1428 DIIISA
-1435 SKGKFYDF
+1435 SKGRFYDLN
-1443 KGNKCKYV
+1443 GNKCKYV
-1451 VGGGTKAVQ
+1451 VGGATKAVQ
-1460 VSPTQNGVT
+1460 ASPTQNGVT

-1502 TTDNPN
+1502 NSENPD

-1545 EVAVSRSFNGTPSKR
+1545 EVAVSRSFSGTPGKR
-1560 LVNLSRGKYELK
+1560 LVNLSRGRYELK
-1572 VTLTNAQLPKDIF
+1572 VTLTNIQLPKDIF

-1598 KDVKKVVSTP
+1598 KDVRKVVSTP

-1680 LIDGKPLKPILGP
+1680 LINGKPLKPILGP
-1693 FGTVEG
+1693 FGTVDG
-1699 VEPSDRPYYGI
+1699 VEPAPYYGI

-1735 IVPELVLPEDQLLQ
+1735 IVPELVLPDDQLLQ

-1771 FSQEGILYA
+1771 FSQDGILYS

-1801 GQVTTRASA
+1801 NQVTTRASA

>member
-15 RVGYIDPDLG
+15 RVGYIDPDTG
-25 YVQNIS
+25 YVQNVS

-46 FILKNRDA
+46 FILKTRDA
-54 TKYLTLNEVN
+54 TRYLTLNEVN

-70 LDVDNNVCGGIQ
+70 LDVDGNVCGGIQ

-87 ERAPFSPLSGTGS
+87 ERAPFSPFSGTGS
-100 GGTQTGSNVNV
+100 DGTQTGSNVNV
-111 SYDNGCR
+111 SYDDGCR
-118 GRLFLTGG
+118 GRLFLSGG

-164 DSCRRGSG
+164 DSCKRGSG

-229 ATLAADPIQGEIQK
+229 ATLAADPIGNEIQK

-256 HTRKENPISVTFRD
+256 HTRKENPLSVTFRD
-270 KTTRVLHNVTDKG
+270 KTTRVLNNVTDKG

-288 ERAGIKDDFGW
+288 EREGATDDFGW

-322 GQVATMEWE
+322 GQVATMEWKE
-331 ENFPYTGE
+331 FFPYTGE

-352 YLDNELIINTG
+352 YFDNELLMETG
-363 KFGGLNARNIKPSD
+363 RFGGTNARNMQPKD
-377 TVKKTIQEGVHRIK
+377 VLKKTIKEGIHRIK

-399 KEKVKPVIKNL
+399 KEKVIIKYKDNSGGGGGDLVISYRGL
-410 EIVPAQFKEKVKPV
+410 
-424 IKNPEI
+424 
-430 VPVQFEVYGQG
+430 
-441 SNSNMKISFVF
+441 NSAN
-452 NSKDH
+452 
-457 SFTVPNV
+457 
-464 KKSKGTYK
+464 KKL
-472 KTINVKPNVDYK
+472 NVDGN
-484 VTSIL
+484 TI
-489 TGSKTHTSKTVDN
+489 
-502 KRELNIKYDGLN
+502 
-514 KANNP
+514 
-519 IDVSA
+519 
-524 KKLKLKDGHGDDTN
+524 KLKDGHGSDTN
-538 AMFTISSASPGLN
+538 ATLKIKSSTVNAK
-551 VRFSDDG
+551 FSNDG
-558 KKLVVKGDVG
+558 KKISYAGSGKI
-568 GDVTLKLN
+568 TLELN
-576 WDDNPRTAG
+576 WDDNPKTAG
-585 VAVKSIKILGETW
+585 VAVESIEVGGKVLN
-598 RQKGTRG
+598 QKGERG
-605 EETKTIK
+605 NDSITID
-612 LGKPVKEIEK
+612 V
-622 SARALEQGLSKIFGR
+622 
-637 GEKGTERGEGE
+637 KGTPTP
-648 GKIVF
+648 K
-653 ADYIGSVNDNDD
+653 SPSN
-665 MQIQC
+665 
-670 GSGSFTSSNKKS
+670 STSSQTS
-682 QTGTGGQGTKTRN
+682 QVLGT
-695 TYDLSFRIN
+695 
-704 AKAGSQTQNSSTQTQ
+704 
-719 NSSTQTQNSSTQTQT
+719 
-734 TGSIFTT
+734 IFTT
-741 THYIRKADRK
+741 TDYIGRADRK

-772 NTRKSLDD
+772 DTRNPLDD
-780 NPYAGRHVIR
+780 NPYAGTHVIR
-790 WENIDFP
+790 WENINFP

-805 VDVDDFAKIFIGNRA
+805 VDADDFVKIFIGNRA
-820 GGGAIGIGNG
+820 GGGAMAIGNG

-862 IRAELNQIPG
+862 IRTELTQIPG

-881 KPKSN
+881 KPTSN
-886 RITARFVNRDGKK
+886 RITARFVNRDGKN

-912 FKLRVDDNPRVSG
+912 FKLRVDDNPRISG

-942 LSRSRSSNG
+942 LSRSRSGSG
-951 YKERETITGSDVFE
+951 YKEREVITGSSIFE

-972 DTIGSSSGT
+972 DAIGSSSGT
-981 GSIIQN
+981 GSILKN
-987 NGNSIGYDDDIDIR
+987 NGNSIGYDDDINIR
-1001 GFDKNGELSITKIK
+1001 GFDQNGELSITKIK
-1015 NLQSSSVKGANPMA
+1015 NLQSSSVKGVNPMA
-1029 LAIKIDVGEI
+1029 LAIKIDPGEI
-1039 EQTRIAPKSFNE
+1039 EQTRISPKSFNE

-1065 PIPESPIPVGEG
+1065 PIPESPIPIGEG

-1130 TYENTWPLEIPY
+1130 IYENTWPLEIPY

-1156 RILIDGRE
+1156 RILIDGQE
-1164 VYKFKGFKNTSPKI
+1164 VYKLKGFKNQSPKI
-1178 EKVKLI
+1178 EKVKLTQ
-1184 AGKHE
+1184 GKHNI
-1189 VKVEVVNFRQENT
+1189 KVEVENFRQENSI
-1202 KIIKKKIFNTQD
+1202 IIKKKIFSTQD

-1219 SAGGS
+1219 AAGGS
-1224 VDVNFKITSDAQ
+1224 VDVNFKVTSSAD

-1247 SFGKSYD
+1247 SFGKSYK
-1254 GPQINKTTS
+1254 GAQINESTS
-1263 KTLESGKVYDVIFN
+1263 KTLESGKIYDVIFN

-1290 INYEGLNSANDTIDS
+1290 INYDGLNSANNSINS

-1313 DGDGNDA
+1313 DGHGNDT
-1320 NAEFKI
+1320 NASFRI
-1326 VSSSPG
+1326 MSSSPG
-1332 LDVKFS
+1332 VDVKFS
-1338 GDGRSLDVKG
+1338 SDGRSLDVKG
-1348 SGDVTIRLKW
+1348 NGDVTLRLKW
-1358 SDNPSTAGVA
+1358 NDKPSIAGVA

-1397 SSSSQGN
+1397 SSGSQGN
-1404 NSAIKLRNAGESV
+1404 NSAIKLRNAGENV
-1417 VQMEDYKDNDW
+1417 VQMEDESDNDFN
-1428 QDIVVSA
+1428 DIVVSA

-1493 NVSPFIPPL
+1493 NVSPYLPPL

-1545 EVAVSRSFNGTPSKR
+1545 EVSVSRSFSGTPGKR
-1560 LVNLSRGKYELK
+1560 LVNLSRGRYELK
-1572 VTLTNAQLPKDIF
+1572 VTLTNIQLPKDIF

-1598 KDVKKVVSTP
+1598 KDVRKVVSTP

-1660 VLKEVIPT
+1660 VLKEIIPT

-1699 VEPSDRPYYGI
+1699 VEPAPYYGI

-1771 FSQEGILYA
+1771 FSQDGILYA

-1801 GQVTTRASA
+1801 NQVTTRASA

>member
-15 RVGYIDPDLG
+15 RVGYIDPDTG
-25 YVQNIS
+25 YVQNVS

-46 FILKNRDA
+46 FILKTRDA
-54 TKYLTLNEVN
+54 TRYLTLNEVN

-87 ERAPFSPLSGTGS
+87 ERAPFPPLSGTGS
-100 GGTQTGSNVNV
+100 GTGTNGTGSNVNV
-111 SYDNGCR
+111 SYDDGCR
-118 GRLFLTGG
+118 GRLFLSGG

-164 DSCRRGSG
+164 DSCKRGSG

-229 ATLAADPIQGEIQK
+229 ATLAADPIGNEIQK

-256 HTRKENPISVTFRD
+256 HTRKENPLSVTFRD
-270 KTTRVLHNVTDKG
+270 KTTRVLNNVTDKG

-288 ERAGIKDDFGW
+288 EREGATDDFGW

-322 GQVATMEWE
+322 GQVATMEWKE
-331 ENFPYTGE
+331 FFPYTGE

-352 YLDNELIINTG
+352 YFDNELLMETG
-363 KFGGLNARNIKPSD
+363 RFGGTNARNMQPKD
-377 TVKKTIQEGVHRIK
+377 VLKKTIKEGIHRIK

-399 KEKVKPVIKNL
+399 KEKVIIKYKDNSGGGGGDLVISYRGL
-410 EIVPAQFKEKVKPV
+410 
-424 IKNPEI
+424 
-430 VPVQFEVYGQG
+430 
-441 SNSNMKISFVF
+441 NSAN
-452 NSKDH
+452 
-457 SFTVPNV
+457 
-464 KKSKGTYK
+464 KKL
-472 KTINVKPNVDYK
+472 NVDGN
-484 VTSIL
+484 TI
-489 TGSKTHTSKTVDN
+489 
-502 KRELNIKYDGLN
+502 
-514 KANNP
+514 
-519 IDVSA
+519 
-524 KKLKLKDGHGDDTN
+524 KLKDGHGSDTN
-538 AMFTISSASPGLN
+538 ATLKIKSSTVNAK
-551 VRFSDDG
+551 FSNDG
-558 KKLVVKGDVG
+558 KKISYAGSGKI
-568 GDVTLKLN
+568 TLELN
-576 WDDNPRTAG
+576 WDDNPKTAG
-585 VAVKSIKILGETW
+585 VAVESIEVGGKVLN
-598 RQKGTRG
+598 QKGERG
-605 EETKTIK
+605 NDSITID
-612 LGKPVKEIEK
+612 V
-622 SARALEQGLSKIFGR
+622 
-637 GEKGTERGEGE
+637 KGTPTP
-648 GKIVF
+648 K
-653 ADYIGSVNDNDD
+653 SPSN
-665 MQIQC
+665 
-670 GSGSFTSSNKKS
+670 STSSQTS
-682 QTGTGGQGTKTRN
+682 QVLGT
-695 TYDLSFRIN
+695 
-704 AKAGSQTQNSSTQTQ
+704 
-719 NSSTQTQNSSTQTQT
+719 
-734 TGSIFTT
+734 IFTT
-741 THYIRKADRK
+741 TDYIGRADRK

-772 NTRKSLDD
+772 DTRNPLDD
-780 NPYAGRHVIR
+780 NPYAGTHVIR
-790 WENIDFP
+790 WENINFP

-805 VDVDDFAKIFIGNRA
+805 VDADDFVKIFIGNRA
-820 GGGAIGIGNG
+820 GGGAMDIGNG

-862 IRAELNQIPG
+862 IRTELTQIPG

-881 KPKSN
+881 KPTSN
-886 RITARFVNRDGKK
+886 RITARFVNRDGKN

-912 FKLRVDDNPRVSG
+912 FKLRVDDNPRISG

-942 LSRSRSSNG
+942 LSRSRSGSG
-951 YKERETITGSDVFE
+951 YKEREVITGSSIFE

-972 DTIGSSSGT
+972 DAIGSSSGT
-981 GSIIQN
+981 GSILKN
-987 NGNSIGYDDDIDIR
+987 NGNSIGYDDDINIR
-1001 GFDKNGELSITKIK
+1001 GFDQNGELSITKIK
-1015 NLQSSSVKGANPMA
+1015 NLQSSSVKGVNPMA
-1029 LAIKIDVGEI
+1029 LAIKIDPGEI
-1039 EQTRIAPKSFNE
+1039 EQTRISPKSFNE

-1065 PIPESPIPVGEG
+1065 PIPESPIPIGEG

-1130 TYENTWPLEIPY
+1130 IYENTWPLEIPY

-1156 RILIDGRE
+1156 RILIDGQE
-1164 VYKFKGFKNTSPKI
+1164 VYKLKGFKNQSPKI
-1178 EKVKLI
+1178 EKVKLTQ
-1184 AGKHE
+1184 GKHNI
-1189 VKVEVVNFRQENT
+1189 KVEVENFRQENSI
-1202 KIIKKKIFNTQD
+1202 IIKKKIFSTQD

-1219 SAGGS
+1219 AAGGS
-1224 VDVNFKITSDAQ
+1224 VDVNFKVTSSAD

-1247 SFGKSYD
+1247 SFGKSYK
-1254 GPQINKTTS
+1254 GAQINESTS
-1263 KTLESGKVYDVIFN
+1263 KTLESGKIYDVIFN

-1290 INYEGLNSANDTIDS
+1290 INYDGLNSANNSINS

-1313 DGDGNDA
+1313 DGHGNDT
-1320 NAEFKI
+1320 NAEFRI
-1326 VSSSPG
+1326 MSSSPG
-1332 LDVKFS
+1332 VDVKFS
-1338 GDGRSLDVKG
+1338 SDGRSLDVKG
-1348 SGDVTIRLKW
+1348 SGDVTLRLEW
-1358 SDNPSTAGVA
+1358 NDSPSTAGVA

-1397 SSSSQGN
+1397 SSGSQGN
-1404 NSAIKLRNAGESV
+1404 NSAIKLRNAGENI
-1417 VQMEDYKDNDW
+1417 VQMEDESDNDFN
-1428 QDIVVSA
+1428 DIVVSA

-1493 NVSPFIPPL
+1493 NVSPYLPPL

-1545 EVAVSRSFNGTPSKR
+1545 EVSVSRSFSGTPGKR
-1560 LVNLSRGKYELK
+1560 LVNLSRGRYELK
-1572 VTLTNAQLPKDIF
+1572 VTLTNIQLPKDIF

-1598 KDVKKVVSTP
+1598 KDVRKVVSTP

-1660 VLKEVIPT
+1660 VLKEIIPT

-1699 VEPSDRPYYGI
+1699 VEPAPYYGI

-1735 IVPELVLPEDQLLQ
+1735 IVPELVLPDDQLLQ

-1771 FSQEGILYA
+1771 FSQDGILYA